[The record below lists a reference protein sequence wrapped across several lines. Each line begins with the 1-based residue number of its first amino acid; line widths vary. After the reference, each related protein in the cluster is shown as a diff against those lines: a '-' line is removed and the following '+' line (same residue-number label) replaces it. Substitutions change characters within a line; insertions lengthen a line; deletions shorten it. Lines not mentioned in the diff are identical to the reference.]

1 MIKNINVELSKV
13 AEISKKIVDGIESS
27 KDQIH
32 DIVENI
38 RNEVEYN
45 RKLLNEVKVQ
55 LDETISK
62 VDAFEMLNKNA
73 RVRLSEVSGNMKRYT
88 EKDIKD
94 AYEKAYESMMQLNS
108 YRIAEKNLREKRD
121 QTELNLLRSLKNI
134 KNAEQ
139 VMTQMNVVLSY
150 LKGEIL
156 STIEGID
163 KNSEFAIG
171 IKILEAQE
179 NERKRISRE
188 IHDGP
193 AQSIA
198 NIVMQADLCEL
209 IMKRDVTEGLG
220 ELKILKDS
228 VRSALVDIR
237 GIIFDLRPMILD
249 DLGLTKTIETIC
261 KKFEEMTNTRV
272 EMRLNGEPRNMD
284 AIIQVASIR
293 VIQEILNNIKKHAAA
308 STVTLSVD
316 FGTKYVLI
324 LISDNGVGFDVDA
337 VMSRIRDKSE
347 SYGLIG
353 LMDRV
358 KQLQGTIMLNSKAGV
373 GTAYSIKLPIS
384 KEVMEHDSL

>member
-1 MIKNINVELSKV
+1 MIKNINIELSKV
-13 AEISKKIVDGIESS
+13 AEISKKIVDGIENS

-45 RKLLNEVKVQ
+45 RKLLNEIKVQ
-55 LDETISK
+55 LEETISK

-108 YRIAEKNLREKRD
+108 YRTAEKNLREKRD

-134 KNAEQ
+134 KNAER

-209 IMKRDVTEGLG
+209 IMKRDVNEGLN
-220 ELKILKDS
+220 ELQILKDS

-272 EMRLNGEPRNMD
+272 EMRLNGEPKNMD

-308 STVTLSVD
+308 STVNLSID

-324 LISDNGVGFDVDA
+324 LISDNGVGFDVEA

-353 LMDRV
+353 LMDRI
-358 KQLQGTIMLNSKAGV
+358 KQLQGNIILNSKAGV